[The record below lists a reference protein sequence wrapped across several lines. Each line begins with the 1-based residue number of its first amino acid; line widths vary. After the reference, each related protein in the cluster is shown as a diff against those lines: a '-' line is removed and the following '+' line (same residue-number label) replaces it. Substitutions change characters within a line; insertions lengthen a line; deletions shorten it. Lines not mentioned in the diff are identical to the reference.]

1 MRGGKFRYYFF
12 IVFISLISLP
22 VVTIAGQSKDTITE
36 ERNDAEDGG
45 LFTQIIAKHREV
57 YNDHS
62 YQAVFELRDLLL
74 RFFQTDESLSFDFHK
89 YSHELSWSIY
99 YISSDDGLISVFS
112 WDTADGYSRSTFDS
126 LLQYKTA
133 NGELKTISIPQ
144 MLANITKYPEPD
156 SLLYDYEYHDY
167 SFDKIVTLKEN
178 VYLLDGGNRDS
189 IAMAVELKDNEIIPC
204 DIFNKKMFFWFRWV
218 MKGDFYFYAGY
229 YPGVID
235 ITING
240 EKQPFSITLTLL
252 YPKDPKNNHN
262 SDAGWLQADDFYKRV
277 ETFVFNGTEFVG
289 DYSIFL
295 DF

>member
-22 VVTIAGQSKDTITE
+22 AAVIKGQSKDTITE

-45 LFTQIIAKHREV
+45 LFAQIIAKHSEAI
-57 YNDHS
+57 YNEHS
-62 YQAVFELRDLLL
+62 YQPVFELRDLLL
-74 RFFQTDESLSFDFHK
+74 RFFQTDESLSFDSSVYGHF
-89 YSHELSWSIY
+89 SR
-99 YISSDDGLISVFS
+99 YISSDDGLIGVFS
-112 WDTADGYSRSTFDS
+112 WNTANGTSPLTFDS
-126 LLQYKTA
+126 LLQYRTS
-133 NGELKTISIPQ
+133 NRELKTISIPQ

-156 SLLYDYEYHDY
+156 YFIRDYEYYDY
-167 SFDKIVTLKEN
+167 SFDKIVRLKEN
-178 VYLLDGGNRDS
+178 VYLLSGSNRDC
-189 IAMAVELKDNEIIPC
+189 ITMAFELKDNEIMPYYP
-204 DIFNKKMFFWFRWV
+204 FNEKMFFEFRLHV
-218 MKGDFYFYAGY
+218 SDDFYAGY
-229 YPGVID
+229 YPDIIG

-240 EKQPFSITLTLL
+240 EKQPFSITLTML

-262 SDAGWLQADDFYKRV
+262 SAAGWLQAEDFYKRV

>member
-22 VVTIAGQSKDTITE
+22 AAAIEGQSKDTVTE
-36 ERNDAEDGG
+36 ERNDDEDGG

-57 YNDHS
+57 YDDHS
-62 YQAVFELRDLLL
+62 YQGVFELRDLLL
-74 RFFQTDESLSFDFHK
+74 RFFRTNESLSFDSCVYGH
-89 YSHELSWSIY
+89 LSS
-99 YISSDDGLISVFS
+99 YISSDDGLIGVFS
-112 WDTADGYSRSTFDS
+112 WNTADGYSPPTFDS
-126 LLQYKTA
+126 LLQYKTP
-133 NGELKTISIPQ
+133 NGELKTVSIPQ
-144 MLANITKYPEPD
+144 MLANITKHQEPD
-156 SLLYDYEYHDY
+156 SLLYDYEYYDY
-167 SFDKIVTLKEN
+167 SFYKIVTLKEN
-178 VYLLDGGNRDS
+178 VYLLSGGHRS
-189 IAMAVELKDNEIIPC
+189 HIAMAVELKDNEIIPC

-218 MKGDFYFYAGY
+218 MEGDFYFYAGY

-235 ITING
+235 MTING
-240 EKQPFSITLTLL
+240 EKQPFSITLTML